1 MDLLA
6 RRAHSELEL
15 RQKLSRSHV
24 KDEVSDAIE
33 FARANGW
40 LTAPEELAERV
51 SAELGRKRKGHLFIR
66 QFLKAKGLPPVHK
79 DLEEEIRKGH
89 ALLAAKLVDHRE
101 TIQSDPSDAS
111 DLFDHNH
118 NHERQQR
125 RKIQRLLANRGF
137 DDETI
142 QEIIRERSL
151 NNISGQGKI
160 NK

>member
-6 RRAHSELEL
+6 RRSHSELEL
-15 RQKLSRSHV
+15 RQKLSRSHAE
-24 KDEVSDAIE
+24 DEVSDAIE

-66 QFLKAKGLPPVHK
+66 QFLQAKGLPPVHK
-79 DLEEEIRKGH
+79 DLEEEIRKGD
-89 ALLAAKLVDHRE
+89 ALLEAKRVYRE
-101 TIQSDPSDAS
+101 TIPDDPSGA
-111 DLFDHNH
+111 FDPVD
-118 NHERQQR
+118 HERRQR

-142 QEIIRERSL
+142 RAIIRERSL
-151 NNISGQGKI
+151 AGSGNGSK
-160 NK
+160 